1 MIAEGFM
8 VLQKAFL
15 VRCTVAVLIGGA
27 GIAAHAAAPVVPF
40 KLGTF
45 DVKGQEKVGLVL
57 RDAVVV
63 DIAVANQEYERRNG
77 RAAKVRAPADMKD
90 LITRYDAEVGPRL
103 RELARFATDAGT
115 AEFIHPM
122 NQVKTLPPVRPAV
135 ILNAGS
141 NYPEHAAGIIAQG
154 ARGAA
159 AAGAPN
165 AGGAA
170 GAGGPP
176 GAGGAPGAGGPPAG
190 ARQASQSMPGYW
202 ERPAGET
209 RPENPYLFLK
219 SPTTVVGAFDDII
232 IPKGRVQVDWECEF
246 TVVIGNEAKNV
257 SVANAPMHIFGYT
270 AQIDVSDRGGRGDR
284 KMGGSV
290 DWLVQKNHD
299 TFGPI
304 GPFIVPKEFMPN
316 PMNVRH
322 YFTLNGEIKQDSNTS
337 RSEYGIHDMVS
348 FGSNNLTLRP
358 GDLIA
363 MGSPAGAN
371 IDTGA
376 QRWMKAGDTAVC
388 TIEGIGEQKHRVVDQ
403 K

>member
-1 MIAEGFM
+1 
-8 VLQKAFL
+8 
-15 VRCTVAVLIGGA
+15 
-27 GIAAHAAAPVVPF
+27 VPF

-45 DVKGQEKVGLVL
+45 DVRGQEKVGLVL
-57 RDAVVV
+57 RDSIVV
-63 DIAVANQEYERRNG
+63 DIAAANQEYERRNG
-77 RAAKVRAPADMKD
+77 NAAKVRAPADMKE
-90 LITRYDAEVGPRL
+90 LIARYEMEVGPRL
-103 RELARFATDAGT
+103 RELARFASEAGT
-115 AEFIHPM
+115 AAYIHPM
-122 NQVKTLPPVRPAV
+122 SQVKTLPPVRPAV

-141 NYPEHAAGIIAQG
+141 NYPEHAAGIVAQ
-154 ARGAA
+154 GAA
-159 AAGAPN
+159 AAG
-165 AGGAA
+165 
-170 GAGGPP
+170 
-176 GAGGAPGAGGPPAG
+176 GAPAGGPPAAVRPPAG
-190 ARQASQSMPGYW
+190 AAPVAGAPPAGFVRQPATSMTGYW
-202 ERPAGET
+202 ERPAGEK

-232 IPKGRVQVDWECEF
+232 LPKGREQIDWECEF

-257 SVANAPMHIFGYT
+257 AVADAPKHIFGYT

-304 GPFIVPKEFMPN
+304 GPFIVPKEFFPQ
-316 PMNVRH
+316 PMNSRH

-337 RSEYGIHDMVS
+337 RSEYSIYDMVS
-348 FGSNNLTLRP
+348 YGSNNLTLRP

-363 MGSPAGAN
+363 LGSPAGAN

-376 QRWMKAGDTAVC
+376 QRWMKAGDVAEC
-388 TIEGIGEQKHRVVDQ
+388 SIEGIGTQKHAVVAQ